1 MIINTGMRTDIPAF
15 YATWLLNRIQEGFVY
30 VRNPYYPNQVTKYS
44 LNPDVVDCLAF
55 CTKNPHPLIPHLSEL
70 DKYHQF
76 WFVTITPYGKDIEPN
91 VPDKKQ
97 VIEDFKKLSEHL
109 GADSVALRYDPIF
122 MDKKFNVDMH
132 VKCFKKLLQEL
143 KGYTHD
149 CTISFLDLYEKVKR
163 NAPSLR
169 PPNEE
174 EEKILAKEFARIGKE
189 NGITIHACCEKES
202 LAEYGIDITG
212 CMSQEIVEKAI
223 HHPLN
228 VHKRQSQRAVCNCVL
243 GNDIGAYNTCPHL
256 CKYCYA
262 NANAGLVRENMKK
275 HHPKSP
281 FLIGGMEEG
290 DKVTEAKQRSWIVTK
305 NEMSNN
311 EQIRLINE

>member
-15 YATWLLNRIQEGFVY
+15 YSTWLLNRIKEGFVY
-30 VRNPYYPNQVTKYS
+30 VRNPYYQHQVTKYS
-44 LNPDVVDCLAF
+44 LNPEVVDCLAF
-55 CTKNPHPLIPHLSEL
+55 CTKNPHPLISHLDEL
-70 DKYHQF
+70 DKYKQF

-97 VIEDFKKLSEHL
+97 VIEDFKRLSEHI
-109 GADSVALRYDPIF
+109 GVDSVALRYDPIF
-122 MDKKFNVDMH
+122 INPKFDVNLH
-132 VKCFKKLLQEL
+132 IRCFEKLLGEL

-163 NAPSLR
+163 NAPDLR

-174 EEKILAKEFARIGKE
+174 EQIEIAKAFARIGKE
-189 NGITIHACCEKES
+189 NDITIHACCEKEF
-202 LAEYGIDITG
+202 LVQYGIDITG

-223 HHPLN
+223 HGKIN
-228 VHKRQSQRAVCNCVL
+228 VPKRQSQRSVCQCVL
-243 GNDIGAYNTCPHL
+243 GNDIGAYNTCAHL

-275 HHPKSP
+275 HNPNSP
-281 FLIGGMEEG
+281 FLIGEMEAE
-290 DKVTEAKQRSWIVTK
+290 DKVTEAKQKSWIVE
-305 NEMSNN
+305 NVDNYSF
-311 EQIRLINE
+311 L